1 MALTS
6 RIVANVY
13 GKNAYD
19 ISKGTAYGRKEYF
32 ANTGNIFY
40 PAPIDTTYMGVTVNS
55 VIEVLPTGL
64 VVDSDKYYCVE
75 TIAQLVSNG
84 I

>member
-6 RIVANVY
+6 RVVAHIY

-19 ISKGTAYGRKEYF
+19 ISKGTAYGRTEYF
-32 ANTGNIFY
+32 PNTGNLLY
-40 PAPIDTTYMGVTVNS
+40 DAPIGLTYMGVTVNS

-64 VVDSDKYYCVE
+64 TVDSDKYYAVE
-75 TIAQLVSNG
+75 TLAQLISNG